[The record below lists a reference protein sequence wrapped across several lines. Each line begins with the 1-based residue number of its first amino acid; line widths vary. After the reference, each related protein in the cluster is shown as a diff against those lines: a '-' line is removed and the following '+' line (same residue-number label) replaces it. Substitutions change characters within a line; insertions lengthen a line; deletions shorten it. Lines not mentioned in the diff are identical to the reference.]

1 MASTRVRG
9 FAPWQP
15 RQETR
20 ATLDQVK
27 QVLTQYRQLWPLTA
41 RQVFYRLVGVFDFPK
56 TENAYKR
63 LLEYLNR
70 GRRAGLIPWGAI
82 RDDGSTVVGSDR
94 YEDAESFLSTV
105 RDWASRAPMDLLQ
118 HQPIHL
124 ELFCEAAGM
133 VPQLDRVARTYGV
146 PVRSSGGFDSTTVK
160 HDLAVIYSQIDKPV
174 RVLHVGDLDPSGEHL
189 HNALGEDLN
198 AFMEQLGG
206 RCTVRRVAAWL
217 RLRVGLVA
225 RSGSARRGWARH
237 GRARHGSA
245 RQGKEPLPSA
255 GGELFTYSEILDG
268 ETNTHK
274 RNNSNQTA
282 AAFCLRELRGSH
294 QEQRPQGPG
303 LLGRLHPRL
312 AAHRQEPILK
322 QWLPSPIS

>member
-41 RQVFYRLVGVFDFPK
+41 RQVFYRLVGAFDFPK

-206 RCTVRRVAAWL
+206 RCTVRRVA
-217 RLRVGLVA
+217 VTPEHQQHYGLA
-225 RSGSARRGWARH
+225 TAPPKASDKRSFDHDFTVQAEALDPTDLASIVRDAI
-237 GRARHGSA
+237 
-245 RQGKEPLPSA
+245 EE
-255 GGELFTYSEILDG
+255 ELDLEI
-268 ETNTHK
+268 
-274 RNNSNQTA
+274 
-282 AAFCLRELRGSH
+282 H
-294 QEQRPQGPG
+294 QEALVWQERVQAE
-303 LLGRLHPRL
+303 LS
-312 AAHRQEPILK
+312 AAL
-322 QWLPSPIS
+322 SA